1 MAISAEAVA
10 HHAAT
15 TAMYAAESLG
25 LGTRM
30 IGVVHPLV
38 QYGKKARKFR
48 EKHGTRYAGRKE
60 LFVIFGYPAVKQRK
74 EIKRTFDPISKMD

>member
-38 QYGKKARKFR
+38 QYGKKQGNSGKSM
-48 EKHGTRYAGRKE
+48 EQGMPAGRNC
-60 LFVIFGYPAVKQRK
+60 LLSLDTRP
-74 EIKRTFDPISKMD
+74 